1 MPTAERV
8 IKKYA
13 NRRLYDTKGSRHVTL
28 EDLRKLIL
36 QGEQIKVID
45 DKSGEDVTRS
55 TLLQIVAEQEHFGK
69 PILSTSLLHSI
80 VRFYGTSMEELTGQY
95 LEKSIEHL
103 LRQQETLRAQIA
115 KAMSAVPMTDL
126 LDVARQNMEVWG
138 EFQKQMFAS
147 FMPQRTSNDDD
158 EPPKS

>member
-1 MPTAERV
+1 MSTERI

-13 NRRLYDTKGSRHVTL
+13 NRRLYDATASRHVTL

-45 DKSGEDVTRS
+45 DKTGDDVTRS

-69 PILSTSLLHSI
+69 PILSSQLLHSI

-95 LEKSIEHL
+95 LEKSIGHL
-103 LRQQETLRAQIA
+103 LRQQEMIRAQIGKLMNA
-115 KAMSAVPMTDL
+115 TPMADVLDL
-126 LDVARQNMEVWG
+126 ARQNMELWG
-138 EFQKQMFAS
+138 ELQKQMFTA
-147 FMPQRTSNDDD
+147 
-158 EPPKS
+158 PKSPTDSSEGEEPSNR